1 MRGWVVVIIAIVCLI
16 VGGIGGT
23 MLGGGAG
30 AGFGVVAGL
39 LSGSQAG
46 VCLAVETAKEQGIL
60 AQDKAN
66 ALVSATIGKI
76 KSVLPANVVQGITW
90 MTNEQDCANKV
101 AGLKQKVA
109 ASK

>member
-16 VGGIGGT
+16 IGGIGGT
-23 MLGGGAG
+23 VLGGGAG
-30 AGFGVVAGL
+30 AGVGIVAGL

-46 VCLAVETAKEQGIL
+46 VCLAVETAKEQEIL
-60 AQDKAN
+60 AQEKAN

-101 AGLKQKVA
+101 AELRQKVA
-109 ASK
+109 ASR